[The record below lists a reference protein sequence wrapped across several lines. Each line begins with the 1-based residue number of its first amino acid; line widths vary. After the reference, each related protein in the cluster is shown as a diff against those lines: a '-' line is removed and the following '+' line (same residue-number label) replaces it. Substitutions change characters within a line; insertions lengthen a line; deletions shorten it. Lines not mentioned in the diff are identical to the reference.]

1 MNVRAQHRI
10 LGACIVGFALMLALL
25 PAVGQRLRAAP
36 ATATVNVAHFA
47 PFGADVDAT
56 SVTVRVTSSEGI
68 AELANVKFGDIA
80 AGVPLPSETALFIEI
95 IPTGTATAAISATV
109 TLDPDVAYTVAAI
122 GDGTNQALELLPLV
136 DETEPATDTAK
147 LRIGHFSP
155 FGTDDASTAVD
166 ICSDSGVAIVENFS
180 YKDVVGY
187 AAFAPGDYD
196 LKIAL
201 AGSNCETVALDL
213 PSIRLNAGEIYDV
226 FAIGLPGNA
235 ALPLQTASTTG
246 VDLSPAT
253 VNIAHLAP
261 FAPTAAETTVTIR
274 VNGEDALTGLAY
286 GDPAVAA
293 ELPAGEA
300 LLIEVVPDI
309 TGQVALSASVTLDPA
324 GEYTALAIGD
334 NANQPLDILA
344 LSDATAPPADG
355 FGKIRIGHLAPF
367 AADLE
372 ATRVDVCQEDIFPM
386 PVPGL
391 TDIPYG
397 LITPDFV
404 EFPAG
409 DYDLLIAVAGS
420 NCADVALDLPP
431 VRISSGDI
439 KDVYAIGKNTEAYPL
454 AFYTVLGLN
463 LAPSLI
469 NIAHYAPFSDTVET
483 TAVAIQANGNELAR
497 GVKYGDKIIGFEAQ
511 PGVYTV
517 GIAVPD
523 VAAAG
528 ADAIYDTVVISK
540 EITIESKTNYTI
552 IATGDNRN
560 QPLDI
565 LVLEDMQPLSPPTPD
580 AYVRLGHLAP
590 FAADL
595 EATRVDICTEANEP
609 VLTGVV
615 YGVVTDPYLTLPAGI
630 YDLKVAIAGTGC
642 ATTAIDVPAFQV
654 AAGDIVDA
662 YAIGTG
668 AGAFP
673 LAIDSITGLG
683 EPPTAIDDDEPDFI
697 PGEDSRIFLPVIVR

>member
-1 MNVRAQHRI
+1 MNVRAQHRL

-68 AELANVKFGDIA
+68 AELADVKFGDIA
-80 AGVPLPSETALFIEI
+80 AGLSLPSETDVFIEI
-95 IPTGTATAAISATV
+95 IPTGTATAAMSATV
-109 TLDPDVAYTVAAI
+109 TLDPDVVYTVAAI
-122 GDGTNQALELLPLV
+122 GDGTNQDLELLPLV
-136 DETEPATDTAK
+136 DETAAATDTAT
-147 LRIGHFSP
+147 LRIGHLSP
-155 FGTDDASTAVD
+155 FGSDDASTAVD
-166 ICSDSGVAIVENFS
+166 ICTDSGVAIVENFS

-187 AAFAPGDYD
+187 APFAPGDYD

-201 AGSNCETVALDL
+201 AGSNCETVVLDL
-213 PSIRLNAGEIYDV
+213 PSLRLNAGEIYDV

-246 VDLSPAT
+246 VDLTPAK

-261 FAPTAAETTVTIR
+261 FAPTTADTTVTIR
-274 VNGEDALTGLAY
+274 VNGADALTGLAY
-286 GDPAVAA
+286 GDPAVTA

-324 GEYTALAIGD
+324 GEYTTLAIGD
-334 NANQPLDILA
+334 DANQPLELRA
-344 LSDATAPPADG
+344 LSDATAPPAAG

-367 AADLE
+367 AADLD
-372 ATRVDVCQEDIFPM
+372 ATRVDVCQEDILPT

-397 LITPDFV
+397 LITPEFI

-439 KDVYAIGKNTEAYPL
+439 TDVYAIGKNTEAYPL
-454 AFYTVLGLN
+454 TFYTVLGLN
-463 LAPSLI
+463 LTPSLI

-497 GVKYGDKIIGFEAQ
+497 GVKYGDKIVGFEAQ
-511 PGVYTV
+511 PGTYTV

-523 VAAAG
+523 VVAAG
-528 ADAIYDTVVISK
+528 ADVIYDTVVISK
-540 EITIESKTNYTI
+540 EIMIEPKTNYTI

-565 LVLEDMQPLSPPTPD
+565 LVLEDMQPLTAPTPD
-580 AYVRLGHLAP
+580 AFVRLGHLAP

-595 EATRVDICTEANEP
+595 AATQVDICTEANEP
-609 VLTGVV
+609 ILSGVA

-630 YDLKVAIAGTGC
+630 YDLKVTVAGTNC
-642 ATTAIDVPAFQV
+642 ASTAIDVPAFQV
-654 AAGDIVDA
+654 EAGEMVDA

-668 AGAFP
+668 VGEFP

-683 EPPTAIDDDEPDFI
+683 EPPTAIDDDEPGFV